1 MSTKPPTSNLHPP
14 SSSGLRIGLDA
25 KRAFNNGTGL
35 GNYSR
40 FVINGL
46 LKHFP
51 ENEYYLFTP
60 KISEQFADFYAP
72 SPNINLVTPDSLLGK
87 TFPALWRTYAI
98 ADMCNA
104 LKLDV
109 FHGLSNELPVGINRF
124 KGKKLVTIHDL
135 IFLRYPTY
143 YNNIDRYIYTR
154 KFAYACAQADTVV
167 AASAQTQSD
176 IIRYFKTPE
185 TQIEVGYQNCD
196 ERFGV
201 MTDAQTKAALTTK
214 LNLPQQFILCV
225 GTLEQ
230 RKNQL
235 TVLKAF
241 FEAQLNDTSL
251 VFVGR
256 ETEYASELH
265 AFVNQHGLQ
274 DKVVFLQNISA
285 ADLPVLYQMA
295 RVFVY
300 ASEFE
305 GFGIPVLEGLRSGI
319 PVLAANSSSLPEV
332 GGTAAQYFQ
341 HQNATEL
348 ADLLKQTISS
358 NPKPSNIEAHLQQFD
373 TAVLMQQLMEFY
385 TR

>member
-1 MSTKPPTSNLHPP
+1 MK
-14 SSSGLRIGLDA
+14 IGFDA
-25 KRAFNNGTGL
+25 KRAFNNKTGL

-46 LKHFP
+46 IQHFP
-51 ENEYYLFTP
+51 QHEYFLFTP
-60 KISEQFADFYAP
+60 HIDPEFESFYTP
-72 SPNINLVTPDSLLGK
+72 SPNIKLVTPDSLLGK

-98 ADMCNA
+98 ADMCNV
-104 LKLDV
+104 LNLDV
-109 FHGLSNELPVGINRF
+109 FHGLSNELPVGIDRF
-124 KGKKLVTIHDL
+124 NGKKLVTIHDL

-154 KFAYACAQADTVV
+154 KFKYACAQADIVV
-167 AASAQTQSD
+167 AASLQTQSD
-176 IIRYFKTPE
+176 IIKYFHTSDSK
-185 TQIEVGYQNCD
+185 IKVGYQNCD
-196 ERFGV
+196 ERFAV
-201 MTDAQTKAALTTK
+201 MANDGIKSALASK
-214 LNLPQQFILCV
+214 LNLPSQFMLCV

-241 FEAQLNDTSL
+241 HLAQLNNLSL

-256 ETEYASELH
+256 ETAYAKELH
-265 AFVNQHGLQ
+265 DYVTQNGLENQ
-274 DKVVFLQNISA
+274 VRFLQNISA
-285 ADLPVLYQMA
+285 TDLPVLYQMA
-295 RVFVY
+295 KVFIY

-332 GGTAAQYFQ
+332 GGPAAQYFQ
-341 HQNATEL
+341 HNNASEL
-348 ADLLKQTISS
+348 ADLLRLTLSS
-358 NPKPSNIEAHLQQFD
+358 NQHQPNIGNHLQQFD
-373 TAVLMQQLMEFY
+373 TAILMQQLINLY